1 MHRHVVPPGAGPPG
15 SLDQRLAR
23 SLVRERILSV
33 DKHFNVAA
41 VEALPLKRVQSYGQ
55 SEKASVVALPLRPI
69 WSESVS
75 DPSEVASVLVGPNT
89 NRDYAS
95 ERHRSYHRC
104 SLFHQRSLQ
113 SDPNTF

>member
-55 SEKASVVALPLRPI
+55 SEKASV
-69 WSESVS
+69 